1 MLLFTFPQ
9 PLDAFRSKKQPRH
22 LQVPLFEPSQVKD
35 MRPTSPDEQTW
46 FLEERESSADFF
58 HGTDLKIMMQVNL
71 GKLVLV
77 FLSSFRGEK
86 RSKEHVNETTF

>member
-9 PLDAFRSKKQPRH
+9 PLDAFRSKKQPRN

-35 MRPTSPDEQTW
+35 MHPTSPDEHIW

-58 HGTDLKIMMQVNL
+58 HGTDLKLMIQFNL

-86 RSKEHVNETTF
+86 QSKEHVNETTF